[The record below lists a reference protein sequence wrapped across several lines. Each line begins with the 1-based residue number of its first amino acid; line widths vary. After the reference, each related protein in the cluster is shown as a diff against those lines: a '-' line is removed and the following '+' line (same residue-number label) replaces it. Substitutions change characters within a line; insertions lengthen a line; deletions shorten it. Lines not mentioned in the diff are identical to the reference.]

1 MQELYNIKDTPKL
14 DFFNNKKFNQKQ
26 ARSHAPRKEN
36 YKEAKYLEGSFSSIE
51 TNTSWIILLT
61 LVFHQFR

>member
-36 YKEAKYLEGSFSSIE
+36 
-51 TNTSWIILLT
+51 
-61 LVFHQFR
+61 